1 MGGRGRLYLT
11 LHCHHQN
18 DSCSQKGSDESRL
31 NVSLIVRGKVTRQ
44 YPQVTIFE
52 EKAREPKRKRTDT
65 LLLISLIR
73 LRYTEVLFFE
83 KIVSLYKI
91 YPLLLLLLV
100 VVVVVA
106 AAAAAVVGV
115 AVVAVAVVVH
125 VGLQI
130 MCVQFVSEDRL
141 C

>member
-1 MGGRGRLYLT
+1 M
-11 LHCHHQN
+11 
-18 DSCSQKGSDESRL
+18 GSDESRL
-31 NVSLIVRGKVTRQ
+31 NVSLIVRGKVPRQ

-52 EKAREPKRKRTDT
+52 EKGEPKRKRTDP

-73 LRYTEVLFFE
+73 LRQTEVLFFE
-83 KIVSLYKI
+83 KIVSLYKT
-91 YPLLLLLLV
+91 YPLLLLLLLV
-100 VVVVVA
+100 VVVVAAAA

-115 AVVAVAVVVH
+115 AVVAVVVVVH